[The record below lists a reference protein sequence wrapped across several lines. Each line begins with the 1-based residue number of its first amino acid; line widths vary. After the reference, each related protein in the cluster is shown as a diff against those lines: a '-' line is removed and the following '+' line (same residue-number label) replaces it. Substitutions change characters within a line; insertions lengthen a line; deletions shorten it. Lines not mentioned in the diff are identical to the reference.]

1 MEIRE
6 EGEDCCRRT
15 IYCFMCFFL
24 PHVTAR
30 GPYFSVLSCF
40 SCVLLYVTL
49 CTIAHRAPL
58 SMRILQARILEWV
71 AIPLSRD
78 LPDPEIEPRS
88 PALQADSLPSEL
100 PGKSPK
106 NTGVSCR
113 ALLQG
118 IFPTQGL
125 NPCLMSPALTGGFF
139 TTSTTWEAPDQGSN
153 PCPLRWMLRA
163 LTTGPPGKSRG

>member
-1 MEIRE
+1 MGRRKGGLDWDAPRRGVGRWKLGKRE
-6 EGEDCCRRT
+6 KIAAGEQFIVLCV
-15 IYCFMCFFL
+15 FFL

-125 NPCLMSPALTGGFF
+125 NPSLLHWRWIISHQ
-139 TTSTTWEAPDQGSN
+139 SYQGS
-153 PCPLRWMLRA
+153 P
-163 LTTGPPGKSRG
+163 